1 MKRIDRN
8 YVPEVGDVIYE
19 SVHHKNGWRIA
30 RIEGS
35 SCWLANPTGS
45 VMQTAYHIDCLSA
58 WTHLWVK
65 KHKRVLDWKAIDECL
80 DI

>member
-19 SVHHKNGWRIA
+19 SVTQNNGWRIN
-30 RIEGS
+30 RIEGQDV
-35 SCWLANPTGS
+35 WLMNQKDIELS
-45 VMQTAYHIDCLSA
+45 FAYHISSIPV